1 LLEFV
6 MSGAHPTPHDEG
18 AGPHGTRM
26 ESFDEVMRELGG
38 RAKRTPTLKE
48 EEQLPDTQPFR
59 PTRRPP
65 LALLCALD
73 DGRDDGE
80 WFRLRRPRF
89 VIGRT
94 EGDLVI
100 AHDDMMSGRHAEL
113 TRELDKGRPRWYLTD
128 LRSTNGTYVRTSHT
142 LLRNGQDF
150 LIGSRRFRFEA
161 APADVLPA
169 EGAGEPIGPGT
180 RGWQGPPPGQLVP
193 SIVEVTLH
201 GPGPRT
207 PLKRAEH
214 WLGRDATR
222 CDIVLAD
229 DPLVSPRHARLFLDP
244 KGRWRLENAQSLN
257 GTWVR
262 IERMPLDGAGQFQL
276 GEQRF
281 LVRPLS

>member
-1 LLEFV
+1 V
-6 MSGAHPTPHDEG
+6 
-18 AGPHGTRM
+18 
-26 ESFDEVMRELGG
+26 GG
-38 RAKRTPTLKE
+38 RAQRTPTLKE
-48 EEQLPDTQPFR
+48 EESIPDTRPFR

-65 LALLCALD
+65 MALLCALD

-113 TRELDKGRPRWYLTD
+113 TREQDKGRFRWYLTD
-128 LRSTNGTYVRTSHT
+128 LRSTNGTFVRTSHT
-142 LLRNGQDF
+142 LLRNGQEF
-150 LIGSRRFRFEA
+150 LIGGRRFRFDA
-161 APADVLPA
+161 APAVEAVAA
-169 EGAGEPIGPGT
+169 EAEEEPVGAGT
-180 RGWQGPPPGQLVP
+180 RGWQGSPASQLLPSVVEITATGPGQRNFLN
-193 SIVEVTLH
+193 
-201 GPGPRT
+201 
-207 PLKRAEH
+207 RAEH
-214 WLGRDATR
+214 WIGRDATR
-222 CDIVLAD
+222 CDIVLTD
-229 DPLVSPRHARLFLDP
+229 DPLVSPRHARVFLDP